1 MAAIRFSRS
10 QQIGRKKLTRRDEE
24 KCRRGRIIAAGLPA
38 VLVGMSLLLAPYIT
52 FAGGLW
58 LSEFGTP
65 SMGVADAGSGA
76 VAADA
81 STSLHNTAGMTRIKG
96 KDLMA
101 TGGFIY
107 STVKFD
113 PDDDTPVP
121 GNDGG
126 DAGGLAPL
134 LSAFYVHSLND
145 RWKLGANIISL
156 SGAVLDY
163 DNGWTGRYLNTDVKL
178 LTVTFYPSVAYR
190 VNNWLSLGGGPQ
202 IMYAD
207 LEMKAKAPPRNGTG
221 TVEIDGDDLAF
232 GFGLGALLEVSE
244 RTRFGLVYQSE
255 VKPEF
260 DGDVKF
266 KGPIVSADAQVD
278 TEITLA
284 RFIHLSGY
292 HELNDKWA
300 LLAKV
305 GWEDWSAFEDV
316 NISTGQDNK
325 KIPRNWDD
333 TWKFAAG
340 VHYRPTDPWLLQL
353 GFSYDTSPV
362 DSKDRTPDMPID
374 RQIRYAAGAQYT
386 WSERLSTGAQ
396 FVYADYGKAKI
407 DNGLLQGDYKNN
419 DLFFFSINANWKF

>member
-1 MAAIRFSRS
+1 MMKRYREKKKGEKTNIVCHLFVALVPALFLAIP
-10 QQIGRKKLTRRDEE
+10 
-24 KCRRGRIIAAGLPA
+24 CIA
-38 VLVGMSLLLAPYIT
+38 

-101 TGGFIY
+101 TGGLIY

-113 PDDDTPVP
+113 PDDDTPIS
-121 GNDGG
+121 GGDGG

-145 RWKLGANIISL
+145 RWKLGGNIISL

-163 DNGWTGRYLNTDVKL
+163 DSGWTGRYLNTEVKL
-178 LTVTFYPSVAYR
+178 LTLTFYPSIAYR

-202 IMYAD
+202 IMYAN
-207 LEMKAKAPPRNGTG
+207 LEMKAKAPPPNGIG

-232 GFGLGALLEVSE
+232 GFGLGALFEVSE
-244 RTRFGLVYQSE
+244 RTRFGLVYQSKIE
-255 VKPEF
+255 PEF

-266 KGPIVSADAQVD
+266 SGPVINADAAVD
-278 TEITLA
+278 TKITLA

-292 HELNDKWA
+292 HELNDRWA
-300 LLAKV
+300 LLGKV
-305 GWEDWSAFEDV
+305 GWENWSGFEDV
-316 NISTGQDNK
+316 NISTSRGSVQ
-325 KIPRNWDD
+325 IPRNWKD

-340 VHYRPTDPWLLQL
+340 VHFRPKEKWLLQL

-362 DSKDRTPDMPID
+362 DFEDRTPDMPID
-374 RQIRYAAGAQYT
+374 RQIRYATGAQYK

-407 DNGLLQGDYKNN
+407 DNDLLKGDYKRN
-419 DLFFFSINANWKF
+419 DLFFLAINANWKF